1 MKTLTRWMRGLGC
14 ACALGLVGC
23 SPSGSEPPKAPQIAP
38 DIFGDLGDVVPFAT
52 QEQRESFERGRQVV
66 LRRFTPEEGLGP
78 AFNVASC
85 VNCHE
90 KPVVG
95 GGAGRYRNFLLVG
108 QTLPDG
114 SFVNTGVNGVQPHFT
129 LDGVR
134 RPTDAATNTLATRN
148 PIPFFGVGLLAEIP
162 DEVIL
167 RNADPD
173 DADGDGISGRP
184 NYDRGF
190 VGRFG
195 RKSQTVSIEGFIR
208 GPVFNHMGITS
219 NPLSEAAKARL
230 PVPSALDGLPDTTQ
244 SADGLRT
251 VRQAQAAAPDEP
263 TVDDDGVPDPEM
275 SEQELF
281 DLVSFSMLTAAPRP
295 DAPTPASEAGQQLF
309 ATLRCDACHVP
320 ALEGPRGLIPL
331 YSDLL
336 LHDMGPELDDGIVM
350 KLAGGSEF
358 RTQPLWGIA
367 AAGPY
372 LHDGRADD
380 LDEAIRLHGGEA
392 RRSREAYVALS
403 LSEQAKVIAFL
414 ESLGGRAQR
423 SDGMLPPEAPVPP
436 TGDWGGPAVAL
447 NAQDQE
453 RFRQGQHLFDRDFG
467 LREGVGPHFNGDSC
481 RACHFD
487 PVPGG
492 AGGLDLDVTRQ
503 GIFVDGTFVYPTPGT
518 MAHRHGPVD
527 ARPPLDPRSNFF
539 ERRQTPAL
547 FGLGLIERIPEA
559 LILANEDPG
568 DADGDGVRG
577 RAHRLADGRLGRFG
591 WKANVPDVHEF
602 VRDALSNELG
612 LTLADEPARTFGTAR
627 DDDDVADP
635 EVGLPTLET
644 LTFYLSTLAPPP
656 RTGARPDLDGAGLA
670 LFHDVGCAKCH
681 VPSFPTPDGQTV
693 RLYSDLLLHD
703 VMRHGRRGVE
713 DGPAGMYEL
722 RTPPLWG
729 LAHTAPY
736 LHDGAA
742 STVAAAITLHGSEA
756 EPSRRAYEALSPP
769 ERDALLAFLQT
780 L

>member
-1 MKTLTRWMRGLGC
+1 MTKMTRWMRGLGC
-14 ACALGLVGC
+14 ALGLVGC
-23 SPSGSEPPKAPQIAP
+23 SPTASETPVPQEPRIAP
-38 DIFGDLGDVVPFAT
+38 DIFGALGDVIPFAT
-52 QEQRESFERGRQVV
+52 PEQRESFERGRQVM

-78 AFNVASC
+78 SFNVASC

-114 SFVNTGVNGVQPHFT
+114 SFVPTGVNGVQPHFT
-129 LDGVR
+129 LEGVR
-134 RPTDAATNTLATRN
+134 RPTDDATNTLATRN

-173 DADGDGISGRP
+173 DSDGDGISGRP

-208 GPVFNHMGITS
+208 GPVFNHMGLTS
-219 NPLSEAAKARL
+219 NPLSEEAKARL
-230 PVPSALDGLPDTTQ
+230 PVPSALDGLPGA
-244 SADGLRT
+244 SRRADGLRT

-263 TVDDDGVPDPEM
+263 TVDDDGVTDPEM

-295 DAPTPASEAGQQLF
+295 DAPTPASAAGQQLF
-309 ATLRCDACHVP
+309 TQLRCDACHVP

-336 LHDMGPELDDGIVM
+336 LHDMGPALDDGIVM

-380 LDEAIRLHGGEA
+380 LDEAIRLHGGEGQ
-392 RRSREAYVALS
+392 RSRDAYVALS
-403 LSEQAKVIAFL
+403 HAEQARVIHFL
-414 ESLGGRAQR
+414 ESLGGREQR
-423 SDGMLPPEAPVPP
+423 SDGMLPQDAPVPP
-436 TGDWGGPAVAL
+436 TGDWGGPAAAL
-447 NAQDQE
+447 NARDQE

-503 GIFVDGTFVYPTPGT
+503 GIFVDGTFVYPMAGT
-518 MAHRHGPVD
+518 MAHRHGAVD

-539 ERRQTPAL
+539 ERRQTPSVL
-547 FGLGLIERIPEA
+547 GLGLIELIPA
-559 LILANEDPG
+559 ARILANEDP
-568 DADGDGVRG
+568 DDVDGDGIRG

-591 WKANVPDVHEF
+591 WKANVPTVHEF

-612 LTLADEPARTFGTAR
+612 LTLVDEPGRTFGTAR

-635 EVGLPTLET
+635 EVGLPTIET
-644 LTFYLSTLAPPP
+644 LTFYLASLAPPP
-656 RTGARPDLDGAGLA
+656 RTSARPDLDDAGLA

-681 VPSFPTPDGQTV
+681 VPAFPTTDGRDV
-693 RLYSDLLLHD
+693 RLFSDLLLHD
-703 VMRHGRRGVE
+703 VMRDGRRGVE
-713 DGPAGMYEL
+713 DGEAKVNEL

-729 LAHTAPY
+729 LAQTAPY

-742 STVAAAITLHGSEA
+742 STVASAITLHGGEA
-756 EPSRRAYEALSPP
+756 ESSRRAYEALSAP

>member
-1 MKTLTRWMRGLGC
+1 MTRWMRGLVGC
-14 ACALGLVGC
+14 ALLLTGC
-23 SPSGSEPPKAPQIAP
+23 SRNDSKQPAPEPPRMAQ
-38 DIFGDLGDVVPFAT
+38 DIFGELGDVLPSAT
-52 QEQRESFERGRQVV
+52 PEQRASFERGRQVV

-78 AFNVASC
+78 SFNVVSC

-114 SFVNTGVNGVQPHFT
+114 SFIPTGVNGVQPHFS

-134 RPTDAATNTLATRN
+134 RPTDTATNTLATRH
-148 PIPFFGVGLLAEIP
+148 PIPFFGVGLLAELP

-173 DADGDGISGRP
+173 DVDGDGISGRP

-230 PVPSALDGLPDTTQ
+230 PVPSALDGNTGAAGSED
-244 SADGLRT
+244 AWGT
-251 VRQAQAAAPDEP
+251 VRQGQAAAPDEP

-275 SEQELF
+275 TEQELF

-295 DAPTPASEAGQQLF
+295 DEPTPESEAGRALF
-309 ATLRCDACHVP
+309 TSLGCDRCHVP

-350 KLAGGSEF
+350 KQASGAEF
-358 RTQPLWGIA
+358 RTQPLWGITA
-367 AAGPY
+367 VGPY

-380 LDEAIRLHGGEA
+380 LDEAIRFHGGEA
-392 RRSREAYVALS
+392 RRSRDAYVALGS
-403 LSEQAKVIAFL
+403 AEQARVIHFL

-423 SDGMLPPEAPVPP
+423 SDGMLPPDAPVPAP
-436 TGDWGGPAVAL
+436 GDWGGPTVAL
-447 NAQDQE
+447 GAEDQE

-487 PVPGG
+487 PVSGG

-503 GIFVDGTFVYPTPGT
+503 GIFVDGAFLYPTPGT
-518 MAHRHGPVD
+518 MAHRHGALD

-539 ERRQTPAL
+539 ERRQTPSL
-547 FGLGLIERIPEA
+547 LGLGLIERIPEA
-559 LILANEDPG
+559 RILANEDPE
-568 DADGDGVRG
+568 DRDGDGVRG

-591 WKANVPDVHEF
+591 WKAHVPSLHEF

-612 LTLADEPARTFGTAR
+612 LTLVDEPGLTFGSAR
-627 DDDDVADP
+627 DEDPIPDP
-635 EVGLPTLET
+635 EVGTPTIES

-656 RTGARPDLDGAGLA
+656 RTGARPDLDDAGRA
-670 LFHDVGCAKCH
+670 VFHDVGCAKCH
-681 VPSFPTPDGQTV
+681 IPSLPTADGREV
-693 RLYSDLLLHD
+693 LLYSDLLLHD
-703 VMRHGRRGVE
+703 VMRDGRKGVE
-713 DGPAGMYEL
+713 DGQARMNEL

-729 LAHTAPY
+729 IARTAPY

-742 STVAAAITLHGSEA
+742 STVARAITLHGGEA
-756 EPSRRAYEALSPP
+756 ESSRRAYEALSAP

>member
-1 MKTLTRWMRGLGC
+1 MTPRLMSKTTHWMYTFGF
-14 ACALGLVGC
+14 ALGLAGC
-23 SPSGSEPPKAPQIAP
+23 SPSDSKPPPPEPATIAP
-38 DIFGDLGDVVPFAT
+38 DIFGDLGEVVPFAT
-52 QEQRESFERGRQVV
+52 AAQRESFERGRKVV

-78 AFNVASC
+78 SFNVVSC

-90 KPVVG
+90 KPVAA

-108 QTLPDG
+108 QSLPDG
-114 SFVNTGVNGVQPHFT
+114 SLVNTGINGVQPHY
-129 LDGVR
+129 LVDGVR
-134 RPTDAATNTLATRN
+134 RPTDAATNTLATRH
-148 PIPFFGVGLLAEIP
+148 PIPFFGVGLLAELP
-162 DEVIL
+162 DAAIL

-195 RKSQTVSIEGFIR
+195 RKAQTVSIEGFIR
-208 GPVFNHMGITS
+208 GPVFNHLGITS
-219 NPLSEAAKARL
+219 NPLSEEAKARL
-230 PVPSALDGLPDTTQ
+230 PVPSARDGARP
-244 SADGLRT
+244 GLRT

-263 TVDDDGVPDPEM
+263 TVDEDGVPDPEM

-295 DAPTPASEAGQQLF
+295 DAPTPESEAGRERFTALGC
-309 ATLRCDACHVP
+309 ASCHVP
-320 ALEGPRGLIPL
+320 TLEGPRGLLPL

-336 LHDMGPELDDGIVM
+336 LHDMGPQLADGIVM
-350 KLAGGSEF
+350 KLAGSSEF
-358 RTQPLWGIA
+358 RTQPLWGITA
-367 AAGPY
+367 VGPY

-392 RRSREAYVALS
+392 RRARDAYAAAS
-403 LSEQAKVIAFL
+403 LADQARVIHFL

-423 SDGMLPPEAPVPP
+423 SDGMLPPGAPVPAV
-436 TGDWGGPAVAL
+436 GAWGGPRVAL
-447 NAQDQE
+447 GAGEQE
-453 RFRQGQHLFDRDFG
+453 RFRRGQHLFDRDFG

-503 GIFVDGTFVYPTPGT
+503 GIFEDGAFVYPARGT
-518 MAHRHGPVD
+518 MAHRHGALD
-527 ARPPLDPRSNFF
+527 ARPPLDPRGNFF
-539 ERRQTPAL
+539 ERRQTPSL

-559 LILANEDPG
+559 LILALEDPE
-568 DADGDGVRG
+568 DRDGDGIRG
-577 RAHRLADGRLGRFG
+577 RAHRLPDGRLGRFG
-591 WKANVPDVHEF
+591 WKANVPSVHEF

-612 LTLADEPARTFGTAR
+612 LTLVAERGLTFGTAR
-627 DDDDVADP
+627 DEDDVADP
-635 EVGLPTLET
+635 EVGVPTIES
-644 LTFYLSTLAPPP
+644 LTYYLSMLAPPP
-656 RTGARPDLDGAGLA
+656 RTGARASLEDTGGA
-670 LFHDVGCAKCH
+670 LFQRVGCAKCH
-681 VPSFPTPDGQTV
+681 VPSLPTEDGGSA
-693 RLYSDLLLHD
+693 RLYSDLMLHD
-703 VMRHGRRGVE
+703 VWGEGRRGVAE
-713 DGPAGMYEL
+713 GQAQSREL

-736 LHDGAA
+736 LHDGKA
-742 STVAAAITLHGSEA
+742 STVAAAITLHEGEA
-756 EPSRRAYEALSPP
+756 TASRRAYEALSVP